1 MNEELSPDE
10 RRARH
15 RSEWEARI
23 IPALSAEWQS
33 AATIAAALG
42 AKAATVHERLNDMLK
57 KNLVER
63 RIVTNRAPAPPTRK
77 RRRQR
82 HVRRLEAQFRLPAGT

>member
-23 IPALSAEWQS
+23 IPALSTEWQS